1 MNHAEQV
8 VAAPIDAPRARAIAA
23 GIVAEVLYGGHLLD
37 QALNSASAR
46 TPLIQELAYGTLRW
60 AIQLQ
65 AIAARLLKK
74 PLRPKDA
81 DVSALLL
88 IGLYQLLY
96 MRTQAYAAVSE
107 TVSAATVLNKPWQ
120 RELVNACLRRFLREK
135 EGILADIGAD
145 PALAASHPHWLVREL
160 QRDWPD
166 HWHAILSANNERPP
180 MVLRVNRRKLTRE
193 QYLERLHTT
202 GITATPLA
210 HSDVAIVLTQP
221 LAVTALPGFAEGW
234 VSVQDEAAQ
243 LAATLLDLKPGQRVL
258 DACAAPGGKL
268 CHILE
273 HCPAVAEVVALD
285 KEPLRLP
292 LIEQNLARLQ
302 LDARAL
308 VADAGAPD
316 TWWDGRAFDRILLDA
331 PCSATGVIR
340 RHPDIKLHRG
350 PAEVGRLREQQAAL
364 LAGVW
369 PLLASGGKLLYATCS
384 MLAGENQLQM
394 QEFLAKH
401 ADAAPR
407 AVPLPFAWARG
418 PGMQILPGQEGMD
431 GFYYACLQKR

>member
-1 MNHAEQV
+1 MTGVQTCALPIYAFFEAVRRAQV
-8 VAAPIDAPRARAIAA
+8 EGDVPVARDARVLARYLTCSLNGLLVLAKANPDGYTLMMSSA
-23 GIVAEVLYGGHLLD
+23 GILSINQFLY
-37 QALNSASAR
+37 ASMPFDPDKAF
-46 TPLIQELAYGTLRW
+46 TPI
-60 AIQLQ
+60 
-65 AIAARLLKK
+65 
-74 PLRPKDA
+74 
-81 DVSALLL
+81 S
-88 IGLYQLLY
+88 
-96 MRTQAYAAVSE
+96 
-107 TVSAATVLNKPWQ
+107 
-120 RELVNACLRRFLREK
+120 
-135 EGILADIGAD
+135 
-145 PALAASHPHWLVREL
+145 
-160 QRDWPD
+160 
-166 HWHAILSANNERPP
+166 
-180 MVLRVNRRKLTRE
+180 
-193 QYLERLHTT
+193 
-202 GITATPLA
+202 
-210 HSDVAIVLTQP
+210 
-221 LAVTALPGFAEGW
+221 
-234 VSVQDEAAQ
+234 
-243 LAATLLDLKPGQRVL
+243 
-258 DACAAPGGKL
+258 
-268 CHILE
+268 
-273 HCPAVAEVVALD
+273 
-285 KEPLRLP
+285 
-292 LIEQNLARLQ
+292 
-302 LDARAL
+302 L